1 MKHLVAGIPW
11 PNSDKQKEWL
21 IICFYMSGLRKT
33 RAFKKKPGGLRKRNG
48 LRIECIE
55 KRIVL
60 WLRVIGRN
68 LSRGSLKTKWV
79 DGAVHFIY
87 YLIFYTLHDRYSMK
101 SMYLKVCFIILFL
114 ILLNF

>member
-48 LRIECIE
+48 LR
-55 KRIVL
+55 KLSVL
-60 WLRVIGRN
+60 R
-68 LSRGSLKTKWV
+68 S
-79 DGAVHFIY
+79 
-87 YLIFYTLHDRYSMK
+87 
-101 SMYLKVCFIILFL
+101 
-114 ILLNF
+114 